1 VYCDPAVAVVHE
13 LDVGAGSREPASAIR
28 SASSTSVVRM
38 CVANCQ
44 PTIIRLKTSITKLKN
59 TSPSQQRR

>member
-1 VYCDPAVAVVHE
+1 M
-13 LDVGAGSREPASAIR
+13 R

-38 CVANCQ
+38 CGANCQ
-44 PTIIRLKTSITKLKN
+44 PTIRRLYASITKLKN